1 MKNKVVTATIVMM
14 LMHFTG
20 TGQAFADDIML
31 ISEHALPV
39 NAKDHYYQRPGNDQ
53 QVIKMHQHNAIA
65 KYNPVTLMLKG
76 SMYVYQNVLSPQLAR
91 SCPYEITCSN
101 FSKQSIAKFGIVKGV
116 FLSAD
121 RIMRCNRIGVLD
133 VHPLD
138 INEKNGTIT
147 DSPNKYQ

>member
-1 MKNKVVTATIVMM
+1 MRKVVTGIIVLM
-14 LMHFTG
+14 LLHLSG
-20 TGQAFADDIML
+20 TGQVFADDVML
-31 ISEHALPV
+31 INEHAKPV
-39 NAKDHYYQRPGNDQ
+39 NAQNHYYQRSGNDQ
-53 QVIKMHQHNAIA
+53 QVLKTHQQNPIA
-65 KYNPVTLMLKG
+65 KYNPVTLILKG

-101 FSKQSIAKFGIVKGV
+101 FSKQAITEFGIVKGV

-138 INEKNGTIT
+138 INEKNGTIM

>member
-1 MKNKVVTATIVMM
+1 MRNKV
-14 LMHFTG
+14 FTG
-20 TGQAFADDIML
+20 IIVLLLLNLTGAGQVFADDIML
-31 ISEHALPV
+31 INEHAKPV
-39 NAKDHYYQRPGNDQ
+39 NSRNHYYQRSRNDQ
-53 QVIKMHQHNAIA
+53 HLIKTHRQSTIA
-65 KYNPVTLMLKG
+65 KYNPVTLILKS

-91 SCPYEITCSN
+91 SCPYGITCSN
-101 FSKQSIAKFGIVKGV
+101 FSKQSITKFGIIKGV

-147 DSPNKYQ
+147 DPPNKYQ

>member
-1 MKNKVVTATIVMM
+1 MINKVVTGMIVLM
-14 LMHFTG
+14 LLHLAG
-20 TGQAFADDIML
+20 AAQVFADDIML
-31 ISEHALPV
+31 INEHAKPV
-39 NAKDHYYQRPGNDQ
+39 NARNHYYQRPGNDR
-53 QVIKMHQHNAIA
+53 QVIKTQQQNPIA
-65 KYNPVTLMLKG
+65 KYNPVTLILKG
-76 SMYVYQNVLSPQLAR
+76 SMYLYQNVLSPQLAR

-101 FSKQSIAKFGIVKGV
+101 FSKQSIAEFGIVKGV

-138 INEKNGTIT
+138 INERNGTIT

>member
-1 MKNKVVTATIVMM
+1 MRNKVVIGIIVLM
-14 LMHFTG
+14 LLHLAG
-20 TGQAFADDIML
+20 AAQVFADDIML
-31 ISEHALPV
+31 INEHTKPV
-39 NAKDHYYQRPGNDQ
+39 DARNYYYQRSGNDQ
-53 QVIKMHQHNAIA
+53 RVIKMHKQNPIA
-65 KYNPVTLMLKG
+65 KYNPVTLILKG

-101 FSKQSIAKFGIVKGV
+101 FSKQAITEFGIVKGV

-138 INEKNGTIT
+138 INEMNGTIT

>member
-1 MKNKVVTATIVMM
+1 MRNKVVTGTIVLM
-14 LMHFTG
+14 LLHLSG
-20 TGQAFADDIML
+20 AGQVFADDIML
-31 ISEHALPV
+31 ISEHAIPV
-39 NAKDHYYQRPGNDQ
+39 NAKDYYYQRPGNDQ
-53 QVIKMHQHNAIA
+53 QVIKTHQHNAIA

-101 FSKQSIAKFGIVKGV
+101 FSKQSIAEFGIVKGV